1 MLCGSDGRL
10 KPFVSKLIR
19 GENKFLPSLPLKEK
33 ECVKR
38 DVELHG
44 RLMSLVKL
52 PALTRLSDKE
62 VMRQTHQSVS
72 LCDPGVHVFLLIIPD
87 APLTDADKA
96 EIEEIQRIFSSRI
109 KNHLMVLIIQE
120 KNMFSKLISS
130 KSSLYNISYTQM
142 CLQSF
147 GGRQFVL
154 ENGSQVPDLLQDV
167 ENMVQ
172 ENGGSYYTTFMYLQ
186 ARVELERNKH
196 RAEIEELRRSM
207 MKTQSTA
214 GTSS

>member
-1 MLCGSDGRL
+1 M
-10 KPFVSKLIR
+10 
-19 GENKFLPSLPLKEK
+19 KEK
-33 ECVKR
+33 ECTKR

-52 PALTRLSDKE
+52 PALTRLSEEE

-72 LCDPGVHVFLLIIPD
+72 LCDPGVHVFFLVIPD

-96 EIEEIQRIFSSRI
+96 ETEMIQRIFSSRI
-109 KNHLMVLIIQE
+109 KNHLMVLLIQE

-130 KSSLYNISYTQM
+130 KSSLYNISCTPIY
-142 CLQSF
+142 LQSL
-147 GGRQFVL
+147 GGGQFVL

-167 ENMVQ
+167 ENMEK

-186 ARVELERNKH
+186 ALVELERNKH

-207 MKTQSTA
+207 MKTQLTA
-214 GTSS
+214 GMSS